1 MSALMPVRTLLLT
14 LGLLTSGLA
23 GGASAQPVSTTAP
36 PAGRPAGAA
45 MGLGAEVP
53 AGFTQQTVVRRLSGG
68 TDMAFA
74 PDGRLFVTLKSGV
87 LRYRRTTGAVAT
99 LLDLSRKVDDSGE
112 RGLLGIA
119 VDPRFATNHHL
130 YLVYTH
136 RATGTLPAHNRLVRV
151 TERNGRLAPGSER
164 LLFRFNAVRAGN
176 HVGGSVHVGR
186 DGKLYI
192 SHGENARAAEA
203 QSLSNL
209 LGKIVRLNR
218 NGTIPTDNPFYAR
231 TTGRNRAIWV
241 RGLRN
246 PFKFAFDPGSSRGFV
261 NDVGAQT
268 WEEINRLVE
277 GGNYGWP
284 VHEGP
289 ENDPQY
295 VPPVFAYRHGDTGS
309 TGCSITG
316 GEFYR
321 PARRNFPI
329 GYVGD
334 YFFADLCN
342 GWVRRYDPGTDRVT
356 PFADGLGRPVDLE
369 VSRRGALYVLV
380 IGNPGRVLRIRFSR

>member
-1 MSALMPVRTLLLT
+1 MSALMPAPAILLA
-14 LGLLTSGLA
+14 LGLLASGLA
-23 GGASAQPVSTTAP
+23 ATAGGPPSSADARPAVGPAASAGAVTA
-36 PAGRPAGAA
+36 G
-45 MGLGAEVP
+45 VP
-53 AGFTQQTVVRRLSGG
+53 AGFTQRTVVRRLSGG
-68 TDMAFA
+68 TDMAFV

-87 LRYRRTTGAVAT
+87 VRYRRTTGSVAT
-99 LLDLSRKVDDSGE
+99 LLDFSRRVDDSGE
-112 RGLLGIA
+112 RGLLGVA
-119 VDPRFATNHHL
+119 VDPRFTTNHRL

-136 RATGTLPAHNRLVRV
+136 RATATVPVHNRLVRV
-151 TERNGRLAPGSER
+151 TVRHGRLAPGSER
-164 LLFRFNAVRAGN
+164 LLFRFNAQRAGN
-176 HVGGSVHVGR
+176 HVGGSVHVGP
-186 DGKLYI
+186 DGKLYV
-192 SHGENARAAEA
+192 SHGENARAAQA

-218 NGTIPTDNPFYAR
+218 DGTIPTDNPFYAR
-231 TTGRNRAIWV
+231 TTGRNRAIWA

-246 PFKFAFDPGSSRGFV
+246 PFKFTFDPGSSRVFV

-268 WEEINRLVE
+268 WEEIDRLVK

-289 ENDPQY
+289 ENDPRFI
-295 VPPVFAYRHGDTGS
+295 PPIFAYRHGATGS

-321 PARRNFPI
+321 AARRNFPA

-342 GWVRRYDPGTDRVT
+342 GWVRRYDPDTGRVT

-380 IGNPGRVLRIRFSR
+380 IGNPGRVVRIRFTR